1 MIQIEG
7 KKMSKSLGN
16 FATIRELTATFEPEV
31 IRFFILQS
39 HYRQEVVFSHEALK
53 QAHTTLDV
61 LYFSLLLFYEEYE
74 TDFKTLQKIAGEVE
88 ITEFLEKLAD
98 DLNSPLAI
106 AKLLEWSKE
115 LNKSIKDKN
124 KAENLVKKIL
134 QASRILGLANH
145 HPQDWKF
152 STIQKQTITPA
163 EIIAAEISVAE
174 IQKQIEAR
182 NKARQEKNWQAADN
196 IRKDLQSKGIKLK
209 DSGEKTHWYRSS

>member
-1 MIQIEG
+1 M
-7 KKMSKSLGN
+7 
-16 FATIRELTATFEPEV
+16 
-31 IRFFILQS
+31 
-39 HYRQEVVFSHEALK
+39 
-53 QAHTTLDV
+53 
-61 LYFSLLLFYEEYE
+61 
-74 TDFKTLQKIAGEVE
+74 
-88 ITEFLEKLAD
+88 
-98 DLNSPLAI
+98 NSPLAI

-152 STIQKQTITPA
+152 STIQKQTITPV

-182 NKARQEKNWQAADN
+182 SQARQEKDWQAADN
-196 IRKDLQSKGIKLK
+196 IRKDLQSKGVKLK

>member
-196 IRKDLQSKGIKLK
+196 IRKDLQSKRIKLK

>member
-182 NKARQEKNWQAADN
+182 DKARQEKNWQAADN